1 MVALMLTGK
10 MSDEERRTT
19 EIRKS
24 KIENGKSKIENREQR
39 TALATP
45 SAWMSESETP
55 LERMPNEQ
63 RR

>member
-1 MVALMLTGK
+1 MVALILTGK

-24 KIENGKSKIENREQR
+24 KMENREQR

-45 SAWMSESETP
+45 LVWMSESETP
-55 LERMPNEQ
+55 LERMHNEQ